1 MAVTFD
7 YKVRDQSGQL
17 IEGKLE
23 GDSLPLVVGRLRE
36 MGYLPIAVTPAK
48 GDGLKTEIVIPG
60 ITDRIKDEEI
70 ALFTRQFATMVESG
84 LSISRS
90 LGVLLGQMKNKY
102 FAEKISQVRS
112 DVESGAPLSQSLA
125 KFPKQFDTLYIA
137 MIRAGE
143 VGGSIDQVLK
153 SLAQQLERSVVL
165 RRKIKSAMTYPIIVV
180 SVIGIIV
187 LAMMLLIVPV
197 FKNLF
202 KSLGGKLPAPTQA
215 LITISN
221 TLASWR
227 LLLVIAIVVIG
238 VVAFKQWL
246 KTPSGRLTWDK
257 FKLKPPIFGP
267 LAHKAARSRF
277 SSTLSSLLSA
287 GVPVMEAL
295 DIVSEGSGN
304 AALSEA
310 VQQIKA
316 AVREGQPFAAPMRL
330 NPFFPALVVQMVEV
344 GEQTGALDEM
354 LQRLAIM
361 YNDEVEQTA
370 DNLATILEPILI
382 VLMGAVVCG
391 IVICLYLPM
400 FDYIKLV
407 H

>member
-1 MAVTFD
+1 M
-7 YKVRDQSGQL
+7 
-17 IEGKLE
+17 
-23 GDSLPLVVGRLRE
+23 
-36 MGYLPIAVTPAK
+36 
-48 GDGLKTEIVIPG
+48 
-60 ITDRIKDEEI
+60 
-70 ALFTRQFATMVESG
+70 
-84 LSISRS
+84 
-90 LGVLLGQMKNKY
+90 
-102 FAEKISQVRS
+102 
-112 DVESGAPLSQSLA
+112 
-125 KFPKQFDTLYIA
+125 
-137 MIRAGE
+137 
-143 VGGSIDQVLK
+143 
-153 SLAQQLERSVVL
+153 
-165 RRKIKSAMTYPIIVV
+165 
-180 SVIGIIV
+180 
-187 LAMMLLIVPV
+187 
-197 FKNLF
+197 
-202 KSLGGKLPAPTQA
+202 
-215 LITISN
+215 
-221 TLASWR
+221 
-227 LLLVIAIVVIG
+227 IAIVVIG

-267 LAHKAARSRF
+267 LAHKAALSRF

-382 VLMGAVVCG
+382 VLMGAVVGG

>member
-238 VVAFKQWL
+238 GVAFKQWL

-267 LAHKAARSRF
+267 LAHKAALSRF

-382 VLMGAVVCG
+382 VLMGAVVGG